1 MWENVLERLLTALI
15 RTGQMTVT
23 MPSGKTVT
31 IGQGEPSVTLT
42 IHDPSLPRKLILNPE
57 MAMGEGYMDEGYT
70 VEGDDIRSLLTLA
83 VRNFSAGHLPRSQKV
98 ARALR
103 IAKRKWDQWI
113 PKTKARQNAHHH
125 YDISTPFYYLFLDED
140 KQYTCAYFRDPGMT
154 LEEAQLAKKKHLAG
168 KMLIKPGMRVLD
180 IGSGWGGLAI
190 FLAQEYGAHVTGV
203 TLSTEQ
209 LEAARKRAIEA
220 GVADRVE
227 FRLQDYRDVTEKF
240 DRIVSVGMLEHV
252 GQPQYV
258 TYFRKIEENLSDDGI
273 AMVHFIGRTS
283 PPGNLSPWFQK
294 YIFPGGYT
302 PALSEVL
309 QEVER
314 TTLEQA
320 DIEVWR
326 THYDRTLWEWLQRF
340 EAKLPEVREMG
351 YDERFIR
358 MWRYYLI
365 ASELSLSDMPHV
377 LYHVQLHKHQ
387 TTVPITRDYLYVDG
401 ASEPHSSF
409 PGGMAPE
416 YLPDQKPLKAAE

>member
-1 MWENVLERLLTALI
+1 MWTKMLAALLRQLLK
-15 RTGQMTVT
+15 TGDLTLHMRDGEVVRAGDGST
-23 MPSGKTVT
+23 PSV
-31 IGQGEPSVTLT
+31 SVTL
-42 IHDPSLPRKLILNPE
+42 HDPTLPRKLILNPE
-57 MAMGEGYMDEGYT
+57 LAMGEAYMDERLT
-70 VEGDDIRSLLTLA
+70 IEGDDVRGLLTLV
-83 VRNFSAGHLPRSQKV
+83 VRNFSAGNLPASQKI

-113 PKTKARQNAHHH
+113 PRPKAKQNAEHH

-140 KQYTCAYFRDPGMT
+140 KQYTCAYFKDPSYT
-154 LEEAQLAKKKHLAG
+154 LEQAQAAKKAHLAG
-168 KMLIKPGMRVLD
+168 KMLIKPGMKVLD

-190 FLAQEYGAHVTGV
+190 TLAKDYGAEVVGV
-203 TLSTEQ
+203 TLSDEQ
-209 LEAARKRAIEA
+209 RKAATLRAEEA
-220 GVADRVE
+220 GVSHLVT
-227 FRLQDYRDVTEKF
+227 FRLQDYRDVTEEF

-252 GQPQYV
+252 GQPQYP
-258 TYFRKIEENLSDDGI
+258 TYFKQIEKNLKQDGI
-273 AMVHFIGRTS
+273 AMIHFIGRTG

-309 QEVER
+309 KVVEK
-314 TTLEQA
+314 TSLEQA

-326 THYDRTLWEWLQRF
+326 THYDRTLYEWLLRF
-340 EAKLPEVREMG
+340 ENRLDEVRAMG

-377 LYHVQLHKHQ
+377 LFHVQLHKHQ

-401 ASEPHSSF
+401 APEPHSAF
-409 PGGMAPE
+409 PQS
-416 YLPDQKPLKAAE
+416 D